1 MSISNF
7 FSTSKGKITVA
18 SLIFVIIA
26 ISLSYY
32 FMYGSS
38 DAKFKRNIKQITS
51 DIQKSN
57 KEASSTYAL
66 MDKGSSEFDKIKSSI
81 ENSNKTLDSSIK
93 LLKSITPKEDYKDL
107 HNELLQGLNSNKVLF
122 FQSIAILDNYSSDTV
137 NESIGKLY
145 EYLSSTAGYY
155 EKVSLKGYKIEIS
168 KELLN
173 FPDKLKGYI
182 NVLKKD
188 NLNSTANN
196 EAKLS
201 FISDIKGK
209 IESITSLEK
218 SFQEDINKVKNNK
231 LTINQLIISISSKKN
246 DLSSIIDLATN
257 STPPNDVEDIK
268 NLFISTGVLY
278 DDYLS
283 ALRSSIESSKEK
295 DSVNI
300 IDSSIT
306 LNKERLEEFN
316 EKKSSLESLI
326 TEKETSLR

>member
-7 FSTSKGKITVA
+7 FSTSKGKITIA
-18 SLIFVIIA
+18 ALIFVIIA
-26 ISLSYY
+26 LSLSYY

-38 DAKFKRNIKQITS
+38 DAKFKRSIKQITS

-81 ENSNKTLDSSIK
+81 ENSNKALDSSIK
-93 LLKSITPKEDYKDL
+93 LLKSITPKENYKDL
-107 HNELLQGLNSNKVLF
+107 HNELLQGLNSNKMLF

-137 NESIGKLY
+137 NDSIGKLY

-155 EKVSLKGYKIEIS
+155 EKVSLRGYEIELS
-168 KELLN
+168 KEILN
-173 FPDKLKGYI
+173 YPDKLKEYI
-182 NVLKKD
+182 NTLKKN
-188 NLNSTANN
+188 NLNTNANYD
-196 EAKLS
+196 AQLS
-201 FISDIKGK
+201 YISNIKEK

-218 SFQEDINKVKNNK
+218 SCQEDITKGKNNK
-231 LTINQLIISISSKKN
+231 LNINQLLISISSKKN
-246 DLSSIIDLATN
+246 DLSSIIDSINALTVPSN
-257 STPPNDVEDIK
+257 VEDVK
-268 NLFISTGVLY
+268 NLFTSTGVLY

-295 DSVNI
+295 DSVSI
-300 IDSSIT
+300 IDSSINI
-306 LNKERLEEFN
+306 NKERLEEFN

-326 TEKETSLR
+326 TEKENSFR